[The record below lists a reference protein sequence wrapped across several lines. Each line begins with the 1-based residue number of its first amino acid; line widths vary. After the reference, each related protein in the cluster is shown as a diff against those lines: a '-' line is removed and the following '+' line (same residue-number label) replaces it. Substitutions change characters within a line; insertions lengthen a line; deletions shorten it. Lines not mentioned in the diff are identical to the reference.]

1 MARLDG
7 GGESMNIGVGPEFM
21 PLEEGFAADS
31 FIDCPA
37 IRSVTEYEAAGSG
50 WSVVAYLRERMI
62 GCSNY
67 SEVVVAAM
75 GAESERGHL
84 PGLAVDAD

>member
-1 MARLDG
+1 MDGSVMDPLRTFGLNCVSIGGRVARLDG

-37 IRSVTEYEAAGSG
+37 IRSVTEYEAAALVGVL
-50 WSVVAYLRERMI
+50 WHTFARE
-62 GCSNY
+62 
-67 SEVVVAAM
+67 
-75 GAESERGHL
+75 
-84 PGLAVDAD
+84 